1 MKFIRVLGAV
11 AALSAGAVSLQAQQV
26 DKRSIQLTP
35 YVGYMGFGSLVSG
48 PLGSSLTNGRGPAYG
63 AQLSVPLTPAIG
75 LYGNVAY
82 SRPGLEVGLPI
93 IGGISVGEGS
103 VLMYDGGV
111 QFSVPG
117 RTPQQITPFVQAGVG
132 GMKYSFDLSPLQ
144 LDATNLAYNV
154 GVGADLPLGRNL
166 GIRVLAKDYIG
177 KFDASDVIGL
187 NLETKTTHNWALNV
201 GVTLGF

>member
-1 MKFIRVLGAV
+1 MKVVRILGVAAALAAV
-11 AALSAGAVSLQAQQV
+11 AIPLQAQQV
-26 DKRSIQLTP
+26 EKKSIQLTP
-35 YVGYMGFGSLVSG
+35 YVGYMGFGNLVSG

-63 AQLSVPLTPAIG
+63 AQLSVPLSPAIG

-82 SRPGLEVGLPI
+82 SRPGLEVGLPV

-103 VLMYDGGV
+103 VLMYDGGI
-111 QFSVPG
+111 QLSIPG
-117 RTPQQITPFVQAGVG
+117 RTPQQISPFVQAGVG
-132 GMKYSFDLSPLQ
+132 AMKYSFDLSPIR

-187 NLETKTTHNWALNV
+187 DIETKTTHNWALNV